1 MKPSELKV
9 YLQILKSKVKT
20 SPYKEVE
27 ISPTQIKVRGEKNNP
42 DTLFILNLTDK
53 VNGDGIYSP
62 EALDLLMLD
71 LNANI
76 SAYRKADY
84 SGWQV
89 ADFHV
94 DDDMLFDKEAI
105 ACLSEAVGYVSKD
118 TFRPALCRVHFKN
131 GDLFATDG
139 YRAYVNPT
147 GELHRQFNLSPST
160 VAIVKKCAKY
170 GVWHCAIGHTKWS
183 DNTNMVFNGAFAIFE
198 KGVDFAT
205 VPDMRKLIESKDMEA
220 DTVVK
225 IPYGQVK
232 EVLTSWNCKCA
243 TDLTF
248 DIDEQYRQ
256 GESGEKALT
265 MTLGGMLLPLRAFT
279 DRIAS
284 PSLKGTIRILMPRVA
299 EGHYLSI
306 DPQLLKAF
314 PIGKDGSIRLA
325 FKEGLKSILLVV

>member
-42 DTLFILNLTDK
+42 DTLFILNLIDK

-62 EALDLLMLD
+62 EALDLLLLD
-71 LNANI
+71 LHADI
-76 SAYRKADY
+76 SAYRKEDY

-131 GDLFATDG
+131 GDIFSTDG

-183 DNTNMVFNGAFAIFE
+183 DNTNMMFNGALTIFE

-225 IPYGQVK
+225 IPYDQIKAVGSKGTELV
-232 EVLTSWNCKCA
+232 
-243 TDLTF
+243 F

-256 GESGEKALT
+256 GEGGEKALT
-265 MTLGGMLLPLRAFT
+265 MTLDGMLLPLRAFT
-279 DRIAS
+279 DKIAS
-284 PSLKGTIRILMPRVA
+284 PSLKDTIRILMPRVA

-306 DPQLLKAF
+306 DPTLLKAF

-325 FKEGLKSILLVV
+325 YKEGLKSILLVV